1 MTQTLLI
8 CGASRGIGREM
19 VRQAAARGDRVIA
32 TVRGDVEALQDD
44 ADLVL
49 RCDITDEAALT
60 AVAAAAG
67 EIDVLVVNAGV
78 YRGRGG
84 IDADDMGADAWSE
97 VLMTNVAGPFLA
109 VRALLGN
116 LRAPGGKIA
125 IISSVMA
132 SSTQA
137 PGGSYIYRAS
147 KAGATNVAR
156 NLAVELKPRCI
167 AVGAYHPGW
176 VRTDMGGS
184 SASVGVEDSV
194 AGLLNRFDALDM
206 GSSGVFEDFQGQTIP
221 F

>member
-156 NLAVELKPRCI
+156 NLAVELKPRGI

>member
-97 VLMTNVAGPFLA
+97 VLMTNVAGPFFA
-109 VRALLGN
+109 VKALLPK
-116 LRAPGGKIA
+116 LRAPP
-125 IISSVMA
+125 SVLVDTIGLKATIQM
-132 SSTQA
+132 
-137 PGGSYIYRAS
+137 IE
-147 KAGATNVAR
+147 KAGLGVPAALANAQEGTKFFDDPQVNVG
-156 NLAVELKPRCI
+156 KFF
-167 AVGAYHPGW
+167 
-176 VRTDMGGS
+176 
-184 SASVGVEDSV
+184 V
-194 AGLLNRFDALDM
+194 AA
-206 GSSGVFEDFQGQTIP
+206 
-221 F
+221 